1 MTKTKPLISFAVTAK
16 LISAFVFAYE
26 KSRFSNDAAHFVCYI
41 CHVVAFRIPGDR
53 MFQYIEHALFTLCVA
68 ILLSVYFRKG
78 RNHFLKVIVLALK
91 VSNGSSGKM
100 RS

>member
-1 MTKTKPLISFAVTAK
+1 MLCDAVA
-16 LISAFVFAYE
+16 LHIL
-26 KSRFSNDAAHFVCYI
+26 
-41 CHVVAFRIPGDR
+41 GDR

-91 VSNGSSGKM
+91 VRKESSGNGKM